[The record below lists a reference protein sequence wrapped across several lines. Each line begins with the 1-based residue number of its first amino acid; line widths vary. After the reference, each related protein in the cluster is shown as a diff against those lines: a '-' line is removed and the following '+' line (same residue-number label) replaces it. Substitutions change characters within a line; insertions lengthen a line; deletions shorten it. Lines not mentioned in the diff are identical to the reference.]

1 MKTYT
6 NGQRPMKM
14 YGGGMASPR
23 PPMMSATEKQR
34 DRQQS
39 KNVEPA
45 MGMPRMSEG
54 ARIRFSRK
62 KNRGA
67 KVLNIAKGMLSES
80 QKGFLSQL
88 TESQVRMIESKVNQR
103 TKDMPFAYAAPR
115 NQGKLLANILKKM
128 MADPKNKKYLEQKRD
143 AAGSAGELR

>member
-1 MKTYT
+1 MKTYM

-34 DRQQS
+34 DRQRS

-45 MGMPRMSEG
+45 MGMPRMAEG
-54 ARIRFSRK
+54 ARIKFSSGK
-62 KNRGA
+62 ARGA
-67 KVLNIAKGMLSES
+67 RAFSIARGMLSEP

-88 TESQVRMIESKVNQR
+88 TKSQVKQVESLINQ
-103 TKDMPFAYAAPR
+103 TIKDKPFAYATR
-115 NQGKLLANILKKM
+115 RSQGKLLANTLKEM
-128 MADPKNKKYLEQKRD
+128 MADPKNKRYLEQKKD
-143 AAGSAGELR
+143 AGGSAGELK

>member
-45 MGMPRMSEG
+45 MGMPRM
-54 ARIRFSRK
+54 
-62 KNRGA
+62 
-67 KVLNIAKGMLSES
+67 KGGGL
-80 QKGFLSQL
+80 
-88 TESQVRMIESKVNQR
+88 
-103 TKDMPFAYAAPR
+103 
-115 NQGKLLANILKKM
+115 
-128 MADPKNKKYLEQKRD
+128 
-143 AAGSAGELR
+143 AAGIKKIKMKNGGKTGGKFPDLNKDGEITQADILVGRGVKLDKST

>member
-34 DRQQS
+34 DRQRS

-45 MGMPRMSEG
+45 MGMPRMAEG
-54 ARIRFSRK
+54 GIRFSRK

-80 QKGFLSQL
+80 QKGFLGQL
-88 TESQVRMIESKVNQR
+88 TESQVRQVESKYNQ
-103 TKDMPFAYAAPR
+103 TIKDKPFAYATR
-115 NQGKLLANILKKM
+115 RSQGKLLANTLKEM

-143 AAGSAGELR
+143 AAGSAGELK

>member
-1 MKTYT
+1 
-6 NGQRPMKM
+6 MKM

-54 ARIRFSRK
+54 ARIKFSSGK
-62 KNRGA
+62 ARGA
-67 KVLNIAKGMLSES
+67 RAFNIARGMLSES
-80 QKGFLSQL
+80 QKGFLGQL
-88 TESQVRMIESKVNQR
+88 TESQVKMIESKINQR

-115 NQGKLLANILKKM
+115 NQAKLLANILKKM
-128 MADPKNKKYLEQKRD
+128 MANPKIKKYLEQKRD
-143 AAGSAGELR
+143 AGGSAGELR

>member
-1 MKTYT
+1 MQIYKKKVIKMKTYT

-34 DRQQS
+34 DRQRS

-45 MGMPRMSEG
+45 MGMPRM
-54 ARIRFSRK
+54 
-62 KNRGA
+62 
-67 KVLNIAKGMLSES
+67 AKGGTQPMSVTFSSEEQS
-80 QKGFLSQL
+80 LLDQL
-88 TESQVRMIESKVNQR
+88 TDSQRRQVVSKIAQR
-103 TKDMPFAYAAPR
+103 IKDLPFAYRAKRNRRKLIKKTLLQMLGNPR
-115 NQGKLLANILKKM
+115 NRKF
-128 MADPKNKKYLEQKRD
+128 LEQKRD